1 MPWISKFSFGVSVP
15 IPILPSDKIVNF
27 SSDTVPFA
35 SGVPRPIPI
44 LELSRGAI
52 DQKSV
57 DPAFLFC
64 SKR

>member
-1 MPWISKFSFGVSVP
+1 MPV
-15 IPILPSDKIVNF
+15 LPSDKIVNF
-27 SSDTVPFA
+27 SSDSWIVPFV
-35 SGVPRPIPI
+35 SGVPRTIPI

-52 DQKSV
+52 DQKLV